1 MRLWGRWRRRLLI
14 RRYGSRANRLY
25 RLASPL
31 KIAASAS
38 ASRSS
43 SAKPKVWI
51 GWLRGWRYRLRCYQ
65 AEYGR
70 ADAHRVFVLPRQTR
84 GRKAVANSVR
94 TPSEPASKEQCNAS
108 QCYAEKHRVPG
119 MPLPAEVRFIGD
131 KGEDGSNR
139 PNRDDEA
146 ILLANTACEYE
157 GRQAPYEHPRRP
169 VERCS
174 GFRGEA
180 RGAPPM

>member
-1 MRLWGRWRRRLLI
+1 MGPLVLAIDKTLEKQSNRWYRR
-14 RRYGSRANRLY
+14 
-25 RLASPL
+25 ASPL

-43 SAKPKVWI
+43 SAKMKIGI

-70 ADAHRVFVLPRQTR
+70 ADAHRVFVLARQTR
-84 GRKAVANSVR
+84 RRKAVANSAR
-94 TPSEPASKEQCNAS
+94 PQSEPASKEQCNAR
-108 QCYAEKHRVPG
+108 QCYTEKYRVPG

-169 VERCS
+169 VERDS
-174 GFRGEA
+174 EFRGGP
-180 RGAPPM
+180 RVAPPL